1 MAFIDTIKAI
11 ITRLIFSA
19 HGLVAIFRVVTIKND
34 PWFWY
39 LCTTII
45 ILVFEGVFTLAIKKS
60 QEWKWFCPSIF
71 LYLASVCPAI
81 WLIELD
87 KLDTRLDKKKQEESI
102 IFQPSGHPTVLETST
117 ATLTSTALSTS
128 TSSAAMMS
136 SVLFLNS
143 SQEGADD
150 DNNDNNPVNLGV
162 LKDVGVSE
170 IIAYKQQ

>member
-102 IFQPSGHPTVLETST
+102 IFQPSGHPTALE
-117 ATLTSTALSTS
+117 TSTALSTS
-128 TSSAAMMS
+128 TSSAAMNMMS

-162 LKDVGVSE
+162 LKDVGVSQ
-170 IIAYKQQ
+170 IVY